1 MEPNQ
6 SKDCFHVPKMVSVYV
21 DKLLETCIITPTTP
35 WGYQIT
41 LEEVESA
48 IEDRSFE
55 SIPWELVKYREFTEE
70 ERQYHIR
77 RIAYLAFHGWSD
89 PIEIDVGCP
98 CLGFYTDWLILD
110 GNHRFFAAVVRKD
123 KYILSTIAG
132 ELEYAE
138 ELFGIEKQIAI

>member
-1 MEPNQ
+1 
-6 SKDCFHVPKMVSVYV
+6 MVSVSV

-41 LEEVESA
+41 IEEVEKA
-48 IEDRSFE
+48 IEDRVFE
-55 SIPWELVKYREFTEE
+55 STPWELAGFFDHGLARFSEFTEE

-123 KYILSTIAG
+123 KLILSTIAG
-132 ELEYAE
+132 ELGYAE
-138 ELFGIEKQIAI
+138 ELLGIEKQIAI